1 MYDFL
6 EKISLLTISAII
18 SYLFG
23 EITGLFIFL
32 CVAMFFD
39 YATGILKALYKKELS
54 SKIGFKGILKKVS
67 ILLIVST
74 VHLLEVNL
82 LTTGTYC
89 RDTIVIFYIGNECI
103 SLLENIV
110 GFGVPVPNWL
120 KETLNE
126 IKKKGE

>member
-23 EITGLFIFL
+23 KISGLFIFL

-82 LTTGTYC
+82 LITGTYC

-120 KETLNE
+120 KEILNE